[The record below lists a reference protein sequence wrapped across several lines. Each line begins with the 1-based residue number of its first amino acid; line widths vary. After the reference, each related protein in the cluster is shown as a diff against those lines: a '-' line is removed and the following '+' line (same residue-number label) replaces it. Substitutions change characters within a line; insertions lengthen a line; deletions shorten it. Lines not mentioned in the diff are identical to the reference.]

1 MIRPLELVKG
11 NCIRDGFKRLAKYE
25 DIKRKVN
32 NTSKHHHD
40 MNIMASLLSNVSI
53 FTVFD
58 VNKITQTVLVKE
70 QKHNFSP
77 KELQI

>member
-25 DIKRKVN
+25 DMKRKVN
-32 NTSKHHHD
+32 NASKRHHD
-40 MNIMASLLSNVSI
+40 MNIMASLPSKVSI

-70 QKHNFSP
+70 RKRNFSP